1 MEVHSAY
8 RFEIDPSDR
17 QRTNLRRSAG
27 LSHKAWNWGLGER
40 KADYETRVKP
50 ARERGETVRSITAFD
65 QINAWNKAKVEIAPW
80 ACEHS
85 SRIPEHALTALDK
98 SYKAWWAALK
108 SGRRAGPPRF
118 KTRGKCKE
126 SFTTHGA
133 IKVDPTGITLP
144 RIGRLRIKGSTRRVQ
159 GKILTATVSRTA
171 DRWFLSLTVE
181 RDIDEPIV
189 PNGGPVGIDMG
200 LTQSLVLSTGEVI
213 QGPRALK
220 TSLVKL
226 RRAQKAVARSQ
237 RNSGRRKVKV
247 VKVARI
253 HARVANVR
261 GNWLHGVSDR
271 LTREHA
277 VIGHEDLNIRGLA
290 SRKSRQGRA
299 WADLG
304 AGELFRQI
312 AYKAAWRGVTVVVAD
327 RFYPSSQ
334 LCSNCGFKHAALTL
348 KDRQFICPSCGF
360 TSDRDLNSA
369 FNLRPVAV
377 MPTETLN
384 ARGGGVSPDS
394 NVWQIPMKR
403 EPRSGMV
410 ALAAA

>member
-1 MEVHSAY
+1 
-8 RFEIDPSDR
+8 
-17 QRTNLRRSAG
+17 L
-27 LSHKAWNWGLGER
+27 
-40 KADYETRVKP
+40 
-50 ARERGETVRSITAFD
+50 
-65 QINAWNKAKVEIAPW
+65 
-80 ACEHS
+80 
-85 SRIPEHALTALDK
+85 
-98 SYKAWWAALK
+98 AA
-108 SGRRAGPPRF
+108 GRRAGPPRF
-118 KTRGKCKE
+118 KIHGKCRE

-159 GKILTATVSRTA
+159 AKILTATVSRTA

-181 RDIDEPIV
+181 RDIDEPSVSLIGAQ
-189 PNGGPVGIDMG
+189 GGPVGIDVG
-200 LTQSLVLSTGEVI
+200 LKQSLVLSTGEII

-220 TSLVKL
+220 MSLRKL
-226 RRAQKAVARSQ
+226 RRAQKAMARSQ
-237 RNSGRRKVKV
+237 RNSGRRKVKALA
-247 VKVARI
+247 VARI
-253 HARVANVR
+253 HRRVANVR

-290 SRKSRQGRA
+290 SRTSRQGRA

-312 AYKAAWRGVTVVVAD
+312 GYKAAWRGVTVVVAD

-334 LCSNCGFKHAALTL
+334 LCSNCGFKNVNLTL
-348 KDRQFICPSCGF
+348 KDRQFICPACGF

-384 ARGGGVSPDS
+384 ARGGDVGPGSS
-394 NVWQIPMKR
+394 AWQIPMKR
-403 EPRSGMV
+403 EPSSGTV